1 MQTWT
6 FRDGRTV
13 HRMGFGA
20 MRLTGQ
26 PGNWGPYPDRARAGK
41 VFRRALELG
50 VDFFDTAIS
59 YGAGHSEMLIAELL
73 HPYPAD
79 LLIATKGG
87 NVKTGPG
94 ALHRDGSPANMRRSC
109 EASLGYLRVEVIRR
123 IGLCNVTVEQI
134 RRAQRIA
141 PIESVQNK
149 YNLDARESQAVL
161 DYCASQHIAFIPW
174 GPLGAHAFAQGAPL
188 ADSGSRLQSLA
199 SRLAVTPGQL
209 ALAWLL
215 AQGPHVIPIPGTTS
229 VEHLEENVAARDVL
243 LPPEVLGA
251 LAPA

>member
-1 MQTWT
+1 
-6 FRDGRTV
+6 
-13 HRMGFGA
+13 
-20 MRLTGQ
+20 
-26 PGNWGPYPDRARAGK
+26 
-41 VFRRALELG
+41 
-50 VDFFDTAIS
+50 
-59 YGAGHSEMLIAELL
+59 
-73 HPYPAD
+73 
-79 LLIATKGG
+79 LIATKGG

-109 EASLGYLRVEVIRR
+109 EASLGYLRVEVIDLYQLHAVDPGVPLEKTVGAMADLKREGKIRR